1 MKFVRQIPRTTLRHS
16 PANVFEDYDIVEVI
30 RSICRFYIKSIAGTR
45 RNPSFHL
52 SLVTF
57 DITTCSRERGGR
69 GVGDPFIT
77 PSPTLLIISI
87 HIPTQWDVCT
97 IVIAHKEKYTEFQQL
112 NILLFIFQG
121 MEHRFKHRTKED
133 LRRSIYRYR

>member
-1 MKFVRQIPRTTLRHS
+1 MKFVRQIPRATLRHS
-16 PANVFEDYDIVEVI
+16 PANFFEDYNIVDVI
-30 RSICRFYIKSIAGTR
+30 RRICRFYTKSIAGTK

-57 DITTCSRERGGR
+57 DITTCSRERGG
-69 GVGDPFIT
+69 VGDPFIT
-77 PSPTLLIISI
+77 PSPTLLIISV

-112 NILLFIFQG
+112 NIPPFYLSGNGTQVQA
-121 MEHRFKHRTKED
+121 
-133 LRRSIYRYR
+133 